1 MSSHPKSQRVPS
13 LPAKLVTIVESE
25 IGELSRFIAAQS
37 GREAGDVESHLRW
50 FLLENPARETD
61 IPLGCGLRSTDG
73 ELVGCILCVPQRFR
87 HQQQVLTV
95 MGSSSFYVDERYR
108 GGGGLL
114 FLKFSEF
121 GRRWPLF
128 GNSANADAA
137 GLWKARGAK
146 PIPFSDHELFGVLHW
161 EPVIEES
168 LHRKGVGAG
177 FLSRLAARA
186 GSAVA
191 GITKGLKVDD
201 EPGNLSP
208 LYSADEVIALL
219 IDALPIHEPPT
230 ELTAARDRDYIRW
243 RYFSNRDKTVAVF
256 AFRSPR
262 FAGPTLVTVNQ
273 RLRGYRQQI
282 KTLNLL
288 DVYPPVNP
296 EMGAAIANALVV
308 LYRAHHRDTVDAIVL
323 RGLDQQHQAVF
334 LAKGFVRRQ
343 FEAPNG
349 WLLDK
354 TLLDKTKILPTQNL
368 YLVPADGDW
377 LI

>member
-1 MSSHPKSQRVPS
+1 MSSNPKSQRVPS
-13 LPAKLVTIVESE
+13 PPAKLVTISDSE
-25 IGELSRFIAAQS
+25 IGELSRFIAVQS
-37 GREAGDVESHLRW
+37 GRQAADVESHLRW
-50 FLLENPARETD
+50 FLLENPAREPD

-87 HQQQVLTV
+87 YQQQVLTV

-108 GGGGLL
+108 GSGGLL

-121 GRRWPLF
+121 GRRWLLF

-146 PIPFSDHELFGVLHW
+146 PIPFSDQELFGVLNW
-161 EPVIEES
+161 QPVIEET
-168 LHRKGVGAG
+168 LHRKGAGAG

-186 GSAVA
+186 GAAVA
-191 GITKGLKVDD
+191 GITKRLKVDD
-201 EPGNLSP
+201 EPGSLSP
-208 LYSADEVIALL
+208 LHSADEAM
-219 IDALPIHEPPT
+219 ALPINEPPT

-256 AFRSPR
+256 AFRAPR
-262 FAGPTLVTVNQ
+262 LGRATLVTVNQ
-273 RLRGYRQQI
+273 RARGYRQQI

-288 DVYPPVNP
+288 DVYPAVNP
-296 EMGAAIANALVV
+296 EIGAAIVDALVV
-308 LYRAHHRDTVDAIVL
+308 HYRAHYRGAVDAIVL
-323 RGLDQQHQAVF
+323 RGLDQQHQAAF
-334 LAKGFVRRQ
+334 LARGFVRRQ

-354 TLLDKTKILPTQNL
+354 TKILPTQSL

>member
-1 MSSHPKSQRVPS
+1 MSSNPKSQRVPS
-13 LPAKLVTIVESE
+13 PPAKLVTISDSDSE

-37 GREAGDVESHLRW
+37 GREARDVESHLHW
-50 FLLENPARETD
+50 FLLENPAREPD

-108 GGGGLL
+108 GSGGLL

-128 GNSANADAA
+128 GNSANVDAA

-146 PIPFSDHELFGVLHW
+146 PIPFSDHELFGVLRW
-161 EPVIEES
+161 GPVIEET
-168 LHRKGVGAG
+168 LHRKGAG

-186 GSAVA
+186 GSGVA
-191 GITKGLKVDD
+191 GITKRLKVDD
-201 EPGNLSP
+201 EPGNLTP
-208 LYSADEVIALL
+208 LHSADEVIALPL
-219 IDALPIHEPPT
+219 NEPPT

-256 AFRSPR
+256 AFRTPR
-262 FAGPTLVTVNQ
+262 LAGATLVTVNQ
-273 RLRGYRQQI
+273 RPRGYRQHI

-288 DVYPPVNP
+288 DVYPAVNP
-296 EMGAAIANALVV
+296 EIGAAIVDALV
-308 LYRAHHRDTVDAIVL
+308 LHYRAHHRDTVDAIVL

-354 TLLDKTKILPTQNL
+354 TLLDKTKIQPTQNL